1 MNKRKVAQII
11 IPVLIFVM
19 ILGLWFFKNKTE
31 PQASTDIVV
40 GISEEQN
47 ISDLPKHLQSADFS
61 LAATEAVDFEA
72 MAEYGIPLIVDYGA
86 DSCVPC
92 KEMAPVL
99 EKLNK
104 EMYGKAFIKFVDVWQ
119 YADAASNVPVQVI
132 PTQVFFNA
140 DGTPFVPSEELASQ
154 VPFTMYSYQD
164 SNEHAFTVHQGGLT
178 EEQMRLILIEMGV
191 E

>member
-31 PQASTDIVV
+31 PQASADIVV
-40 GISEEQN
+40 GISEEQK